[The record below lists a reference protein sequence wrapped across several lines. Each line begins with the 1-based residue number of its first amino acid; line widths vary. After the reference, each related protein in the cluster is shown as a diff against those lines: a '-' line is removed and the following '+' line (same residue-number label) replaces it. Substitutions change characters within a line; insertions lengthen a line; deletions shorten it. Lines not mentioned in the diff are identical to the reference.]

1 MVVALLIVSV
11 LLTGCTSGDDLAVES
26 GSSADGGANVEGRV
40 LTVNLDEISGA
51 RVAFFVDEEEVGEDE
66 TNDRG
71 EYSITGLEAGDYRI
85 EVTADC
91 CRDHA
96 RTISLSE
103 GAMREL
109 SFQLEPLGEA
119 DMQDPYSLLHDWT
132 GLFTCGAGT
141 PIATWSTCSTVGDP
155 NHDWDHGWD
164 VGQGLASIV
173 VAMDWQ
179 PVGAASGDQLMI
191 IYHCREGCSGEHVR
205 ATGTPPLEFRV
216 DGSFPDDAWVAGF
229 EVYPPL
235 DFTVIYQQEF
245 TVYWEEFYYQKAP
258 DGHSALPDN

>member
-1 MVVALLIVSV
+1 MALVILSVS
-11 LLTGCTSGDDLAVES
+11 LAGCTSDDDQSVEDA
-26 GSSADGGANVEGRV
+26 SSDDGASVEGRV
-40 LTVNLDEISGA
+40 MTINLEAIAGA
-51 RVAFFVDEEEVGEDE
+51 RVALFVDGEVVAEDE
-66 TNDRG
+66 TNDQG
-71 EYSITGLEAGDYRI
+71 AYAITGLDAGEYRA
-85 EVTADC
+85 EVSADC
-91 CRDHA
+91 CREHVQ
-96 RTISLSE
+96 SV
-103 GAMREL
+103 MVREFATL
-109 SFQLEPLGEA
+109 EVSFQLEPFNEGDLQE
-119 DMQDPYSLLHDWT
+119 PYSLKHDWT

-164 VGQGLASIV
+164 VAQGLASSV

-205 ATGTPPLEFRV
+205 ATGTPPLELRV
-216 DGSFPDDAWVAGF
+216 DGGFPDDAWVGGF

-235 DFTVIYQQEF
+235 DFTVVYQQEF
-245 TVYWEEFYYQKAP
+245 TVYWEEFYHQKAP